1 MTISEDQRFRMHQ
14 ELRKVLGDDVGNT
27 VMEHLPPL
35 GWGDVARTKDIH
47 HLADRMTQMDQRLT
61 ARIDNVESK
70 LTARIDSVE
79 ERLATRIDSVEKRLT
94 MRIDSVE
101 ERLATRLDYVEKRMK
116 SIATSMQV
124 MIGSMVAVSTG
135 IIVMLIQINMNISS
149 L

>member
-79 ERLATRIDSVEKRLT
+79 ERLATR
-94 MRIDSVE
+94 
-101 ERLATRLDYVEKRMK
+101 LDYVEKRMK